1 MIDIEK
7 AKIAFKNFLDEY
19 EDKSDL
25 GFELKIVHTY
35 HVAENAKK
43 ILVSESANVT
53 EFKEL
58 GEKKLAYPIKKEING
73 YYYVLQVEAN
83 KEAITEFDRKVKL
96 DENILRHLIIRL
108 DEE

>member
-1 MIDIEK
+1 MKKYEIMFIVK
-7 AKIAFKNFLDEY
+7 ATQESADVKK
-19 EDKSDL
+19 
-25 GFELKIVHTY
+25 TT
-35 HVAENAKK
+35 ENAKK
-43 ILVSESANVT
+43 ILTAEKANVT

-73 YYYVLQVEAN
+73 YYYVMQVEAN
-83 KEAITEFDRKVKL
+83 NEAITEFDRKVKL